1 MQFPPYIQKAIEL
14 GLLESD
20 GVQISSCNKPAVEKA
35 VEVARIVDKLQP
47 TSVQEREDTLTQE
60 AIVLSRVLSAPTAL
74 ARELWAELRTGFG
87 VGHGQLVPQSLWS
100 DQCFRAIAT
109 EIDLTFIGE
118 RSSQILSRESII
130 AGYGGLSDGSR
141 SVSIVE
147 FNQTISTLANSD
159 TLARYGDEST
169 EWATA
174 LDILKQVRVRALY
187 LETLHIAK
195 QNIKA
200 DTKLEEALEF
210 LQKRAM
216 EGVGMMRGNIGSQ
229 GQSVDLMDAIIGD
242 PGSQRKNWIDRLSS
256 ISASERPASTGIFAF
271 DVDIQCGVAYPKLNK
286 GSGGRLMTI
295 CARPGI
301 GKSTLAC
308 QVAASLASQG
318 MTVGFISAELDYT
331 SIEARIL
338 ASLSRKVLASGNFHW
353 QGAHDKVGYVTVNEL
368 QNPNVLHKEGLANVL
383 AHIAA
388 GLQEVGGKF
397 LVEAP
402 WGACANAVVNS
413 MRAMKAKNPEL
424 RAVFVDHFH
433 CLARHKN
440 SSRDTP
446 TMLEE
451 RANMLMTASKE
462 LDIDLFVC
470 AQMNQSYLK
479 LSQANAKPNP
489 TIKPELDWIRGTD
502 VLGHL
507 SHAVW
512 MVLKHQTPEEQPSGR
527 KIEIWH
533 TKSREGQSFWE
544 DTMDEGHMVTVHGTI
559 DMSLIQID
567 YPTSSLKS
575 DDTMQR
581 PEVARSRRSLS

>member
-1 MQFPPYIQKAIEL
+1 MQFPAYIQKAIDL
-14 GLLESD
+14 GLLSSD
-20 GVQISSCNKPAVEKA
+20 GVKVVYCNDNTISRAVD
-35 VEVARIVDKLQP
+35 VARIVDKLQP
-47 TSVQEREDTLTQE
+47 TSIQEREDTIAQE
-60 AIVLSRVLSAPTAL
+60 AIVLSRLLAAPSSL

-87 VGHGQLVPQSLWS
+87 VGYGQLIPQSLWS
-100 DQCFRAIAT
+100 DQSFRAIAN

-118 RSSQILSRESII
+118 RSSQVLSRESLI
-130 AGYGGLSDGSR
+130 AGYTGLSDGSR
-141 SVSIVE
+141 SISIVD
-147 FNQTISTLANSD
+147 FTKTIALLSD
-159 TLARYGDEST
+159 PSTLARYGDEGS
-169 EWATA
+169 EWDTA
-174 LDILKQVRVRALY
+174 LDILKQVRVRALC
-187 LETLHIAK
+187 LETLHVVK

-200 DTKLEEALEF
+200 DVKLEEILEY
-210 LQKRAM
+210 LQKMAM
-216 EGVGMMRGNIGSQ
+216 EGIGMMRGNIGNQ
-229 GQSVDLMDAIIGD
+229 GQSVNLVDAIIGD
-242 PGSQRKNWIDRLSS
+242 PGSQRKNWIDRLSLL
-256 ISASERPASTGIFAF
+256 SASEQPASTGIFAF
-271 DVDIQCGVAYPKLNK
+271 DLDIQCGVAHPRLNK

-308 QVAASLASQG
+308 QIAASLSSQG

-331 SIEARIL
+331 AIEARIL
-338 ASLSRKVLASGNFHW
+338 ASLSRKVVQNGNFHW
-353 QGAHDKVGYVTVNEL
+353 TGTQEKVGYVTVNEL
-368 QNPNVLHKEGLANVL
+368 QNPSIKHKYQLANVL
-383 AHIAA
+383 ANIVN
-388 GLQEVGGKF
+388 GLQECGGKF
-397 LVEAP
+397 LIEAP

-424 RAVFVDHFH
+424 RAVFLDHFH

-440 SSRDTP
+440 AARDTP

-479 LSQANAKPNP
+479 LSQSNVSKNP

-512 MVLKHQTPEEQPSGR
+512 MVLKHQTQEEQPSGR

-533 TKSREGQSFWE
+533 TKAREGQSFW
-544 DTMDEGHMVTVHGTI
+544 DDSMGEGHMVTVQGTV

-581 PEVARSRRSLS
+581 TEITRSRRIM